1 MSGNKQ
7 TNKHAIL
14 GYGLFALFV
23 VVLIVIRLF
32 FGAFIAVSGPSMMP
46 TFQDGEYVFSIKAN
60 DNMEYQKGD
69 IVVFQH
75 ADTLLIKRIYGLP
88 GTTTEADPS
97 RGIPSVTLSD
107 NQYYVVGDN
116 YENSLDSR
124 SFGPIEGSAIKFK
137 STDFHVGYL
146 GFIMLLTIPTAI
158 MMFLGTFIAT
168 RGVKKEPE
176 EEVVPEFYQ
185 PSNLGNFADV
195 TDLYN
200 RIDN

>member
-7 TNKHAIL
+7 NKKSAVL

-23 VVLIVIRLF
+23 VALIVIRIF

-46 TFQDGEYVFSIKAN
+46 TFQDGEYVFSTKVS
-60 DNMEYQKGD
+60 DNTEFQKGD

-75 ADTLLIKRIYGLP
+75 SDTLLIKRIYGLP

-97 RGIPSVTLSD
+97 KGIPSVTLSE
-107 NQYYVVGDN
+107 NQYYVIGDN
-116 YENSLDSR
+116 YENSMDSR
-124 SFGPIEGSAIKFK
+124 SFGPIDESAIKFK
-137 STDFHVGYL
+137 STNIHISYL
-146 GFIMLLTIPTAI
+146 GFIMLLTIPITL
-158 MMFLGTFIAT
+158 MMFLCTFITT
-168 RGVKKEPE
+168 RGIKKEPE
-176 EEVVPEFYQ
+176 EEPIPEFYQ